1 LELLTG
7 HLRAPSRASCAAALR
22 FRPEEAR
29 RLRSAWLQYILD
41 QPFNVWT
48 LLPAMGIR
56 RVVLFGGGGWGLA
69 LHRQLEPS
77 GVTCVAVIDN
87 NAGTRHAAMVPAP
100 YFSLP
105 DYLARGPQAD
115 AVLSSLFG
123 DHDRDVLAAL
133 QGAVGSRAPVLSW
146 KMLFTLLADA

>member
-1 LELLTG
+1 
-7 HLRAPSRASCAAALR
+7 
-22 FRPEEAR
+22 
-29 RLRSAWLQYILD
+29 
-41 QPFNVWT
+41 
-48 LLPAMGIR
+48 
-56 RVVLFGGGGWGLA
+56 
-69 LHRQLEPS
+69 
-77 GVTCVAVIDN
+77 
-87 NAGTRHAAMVPAP
+87 MVPAP